1 MNFNAMRNMRFEKI
15 SKRGKAI
22 FIASLF
28 IIIISAGGLYYLV
41 FSPDWNFL
49 DFLKTKENVP
59 PATLVAIDEN
69 KVEVCDNCA
78 NRWLDGLSVTKE
90 EAESFP
96 VAIMIDNDPLAR
108 PQPALAKA
116 LLVYEAPVE
125 GGITRYMAIFA
136 ADMNISRIGPIR
148 SARPYF
154 VAIAD
159 ELKALY
165 MHVGGSPE
173 ALDLIKTANLYDL
186 NEFYNEKYF
195 WRDYS
200 LPAPHYIF
208 SNKEKWQSYLNSR
221 GLNARQSDAWLFKEE
236 EPKGKLSPDIDI
248 IFSINFKASWRY
260 DSVNN
265 EYLRFFNGQEARD
278 DETQIK
284 AKNLII
290 QMVDSE
296 VLDNL
301 GRLAISIKGEG
312 KAIACI
318 DGVCQDAYWKKQGS
332 NRTRYYY
339 QNNNEEIRFNPGIS
353 WVELADSYTK
363 IVY

>member
-1 MNFNAMRNMRFEKI
+1 MRFEKI
-15 SKRGKAI
+15 STKGKAI
-22 FIASLF
+22 LIASLF
-28 IIIISAGGLYYLV
+28 IIIISAGGLYYLI

-49 DFLKTKENVP
+49 DLLKAKEDIP
-59 PATLVAIDEN
+59 PVTAVVVDE
-69 KVEVCDNCA
+69 KPVELCLDCA
-78 NRWLDGLSVTKE
+78 NRWLDGLSVAKE
-90 EAESFP
+90 KAESFP

-108 PQPALAKA
+108 PQPALSKA

-125 GGITRYMAIFA
+125 GGITRYMAIYT
-136 ADMNISRIGPIR
+136 ADMDIAKIGPIR

-173 ALDLIKTANLYDL
+173 ALTLINAAKLYNL

-195 WRDYS
+195 WRDYN

-208 SNKEKWQSYLNSR
+208 SNQEKWQSYLDAR
-221 GLNARQSDAWLFKEE
+221 GLNERQADAWLFKEE
-236 EPKGKLSPDIDI
+236 EPKGETSPDIDI

-260 DSVNN
+260 DSENN

-278 DETQIK
+278 EEAQIK
-284 AKNLII
+284 AKNVII
-290 QMVDSE
+290 QIVDSE
-296 VLDNL
+296 VLDSL
-301 GRLAISIKGEG
+301 GRLAIDVRGEG
-312 KAIACI
+312 KAMACI
-318 DGVCQDAYWKKQGS
+318 DGICQDAYWQKQGD
-332 NRTRYYY
+332 NRTRYY
-339 QNNNEEIRFNPGIS
+339 NSENNEEIKFNPGIS
-353 WVELADSYTK
+353 WIELADSYTK

>member
-1 MNFNAMRNMRFEKI
+1 MRNMRFEKI
-15 SKRGKAI
+15 STKGKAI
-22 FIASLF
+22 LIASLF
-28 IIIISAGGLYYLV
+28 IIIISAGGLYYLI

-49 DFLKTKENVP
+49 DLLKAKEDIP
-59 PATLVAIDEN
+59 PVTAVVVDE
-69 KVEVCDNCA
+69 KPVELCLDCA
-78 NRWLDGLSVTKE
+78 NRWLDGLSVAKE
-90 EAESFP
+90 KAESFP

-108 PQPALAKA
+108 PQPALSKA

-125 GGITRYMAIFA
+125 GGITRYMAIYT
-136 ADMNISRIGPIR
+136 ADMDIAKIGPIR

-173 ALDLIKTANLYDL
+173 ALTLINAAKLYDL

-195 WRDYS
+195 WRDYN

-208 SNKEKWQSYLNSR
+208 SNQEKWQSYLDAR
-221 GLNARQSDAWLFKEE
+221 GLNERQADAWLFKEE
-236 EPKGKLSPDIDI
+236 EPKGETSPDIDI

-260 DSVNN
+260 DSENN

-278 DETQIK
+278 EEAQIK
-284 AKNLII
+284 AKNVII
-290 QMVDSE
+290 QIVDSE
-296 VLDNL
+296 VLDSL
-301 GRLAISIKGEG
+301 GRLAIDVRGEG
-312 KAIACI
+312 KAMACI
-318 DGVCQDAYWKKQGS
+318 DGICQDAYWQKQGD
-332 NRTRYYY
+332 NRTRYY
-339 QNNNEEIRFNPGIS
+339 NSENNEEIKFNPGIS
-353 WVELADSYTK
+353 WIELADSYTK